1 MSHPAIRCS
10 VCGRAAGRSGRM
22 IQLYED
28 VEPIHY
34 QSNLLAIKII
44 EVRNNWELG
53 LLRWHYHKEL
63 EFIFVKK
70 GSVVFHT
77 VDQSYRLHKGDV
89 LLIGSNQ
96 LHANQRI
103 DCEEAVYLVMHVKLQ
118 PYFEPAITPYYHY
131 FSEHHRPLS
140 ELNVIFRQQDAVR
153 RRVGQIMRH
162 IFKEMQT
169 QTDGFELA
177 VSLHV
182 KQILLSLYRNDTFRS
197 DVRKGPDLYALQP
210 VFQYIDQQLSD
221 KIDMKE
227 ACKLLNMS
235 YNYFSKHFKDVMGTP
250 FIEYVNF
257 RRIHM
262 AERHL
267 ATKTASVNEVARMVG
282 LENITH
288 FYRLFQRYNGCT
300 PKQYVAR
307 LKQRG

>member
-1 MSHPAIRCS
+1 
-10 VCGRAAGRSGRM
+10 M
-22 IQLYED
+22 IHVNEH

-34 QSNLLAIKII
+34 QSTLLAIKMI
-44 EVRNNWELG
+44 EVKNDWELG

-70 GSVVFHT
+70 GCVDFHT
-77 VDQSYRLHKGDV
+77 VDRCYRLHKGDV

-96 LHANQRI
+96 LHANQRV
-103 DCEEAVYLVMHVKLQ
+103 DCAEAVYLVMHVMLQ

-140 ELNVIFRQQDAVR
+140 ELNVIFRERKDVR
-153 RRVGQIMRH
+153 RRVGQMMRH
-162 IFKEMQT
+162 IFKET
-169 QTDGFELA
+169 QAQADGFEIA
-177 VSLHV
+177 VSLHM
-182 KQILLSLYRNDTFRS
+182 KQILLDLYRSDAQRA
-197 DVRKGPDLYALQP
+197 DVRKGPDLYELQP
-210 VFQYIDQQLSD
+210 VLQYVDQQLSG

-227 ACKLLNMS
+227 ACKLLSMS
-235 YNYFSKHFKDVMGTP
+235 YSYFSKHFKEVMGTS

-267 ATKTASVNEVARMVG
+267 ATKSASVNEVARMVG
-282 LENITH
+282 FENITH
-288 FYRLFQRYNGCT
+288 FYRLFQRHNGCT
-300 PKQYVAR
+300 PRQYVMR

>member
-1 MSHPAIRCS
+1 MSHPALLMQRMRT
-10 VCGRAAGRSGRM
+10 GSGKERRM
-22 IQLYED
+22 IQLNEH
-28 VEPIHY
+28 VEPIQY
-34 QSNLLAIKII
+34 QSALLAIKII
-44 EVRNNWELG
+44 EVKNNWELG

-77 VDQSYRLHKGDV
+77 IDHSYRLHKGDV

-96 LHANQRI
+96 LHANQRL
-103 DCEEAVYLVMHVKLQ
+103 DCEEAVYLVMHVKLP

-140 ELNVIFRQQDAVR
+140 ELNVIFREQDTVR

-169 QTDGFELA
+169 QTDGFEIA
-177 VSLHV
+177 VSLHM
-182 KQILLSLYRNDTFRS
+182 KQILLSLYRNDTKRAE
-197 DVRKGPDLYALQP
+197 VRKGPDLYALQP
-210 VFQYIDQQLSD
+210 VLQYVDRQLSD
-221 KIDMKE
+221 KIDMKQ

-235 YNYFSKHFKDVMGTP
+235 YSYFSKHFKEVMGTS

-267 ATKTASVNEVARMVG
+267 ATKTASIHEVARMVG

>member
-1 MSHPAIRCS
+1 
-10 VCGRAAGRSGRM
+10 M
-22 IQLYED
+22 IHLND
-28 VEPIHY
+28 HMEPIQY
-34 QSNLLAIKII
+34 QSALLAIKII
-44 EVRNNWELG
+44 EVKNNWELG

-77 VDQSYRLHKGDV
+77 VDQCYRLEKGDV

-103 DCEEAVYLVMHVKLQ
+103 DCDEADYLVMHVKLL

-140 ELNVIFRQQDAVR
+140 DLNVIFREQEIVR
-153 RRVGQIMRH
+153 RQVGQSIRH

-169 QTDGFELA
+169 QTDGFEIA

-182 KQILLSLYRNDTFRS
+182 KQILLSLFRNDTKRAGVS
-197 DVRKGPDLYALQP
+197 KGSELYALQP
-210 VFQYIDQQLSD
+210 VFQYIEQQLCD

-235 YNYFSKHFKDVMGTP
+235 YNYFSKHFKEIMGTS

-257 RRIHM
+257 KRIHM

>member
-1 MSHPAIRCS
+1 MIHPS
-10 VCGRAAGRSGRM
+10 
-22 IQLYED
+22 D
-28 VEPIHY
+28 HVEPIQY
-34 QSNLLAIKII
+34 QSTLLAIKII
-44 EVRNNWELG
+44 EVKNNWELG
-53 LLRWHYHKEL
+53 ILRWHYHSEL
-63 EFIFVKK
+63 EYIFVKK

-77 VDQSYRLHKGDV
+77 VDQSYRLQKGDV

-103 DCEEAVYLVMHVKLQ
+103 DCEEAVYLVMHLKLP

-131 FSEHHRPLS
+131 FSEHRRPLS
-140 ELNVIFRQQDAVR
+140 ELNVIFHQQEAVR
-153 RRVGQIMRH
+153 RQVGQSMRH

-169 QTDGFELA
+169 QMDGFEIA
-177 VSLHV
+177 VSMHV
-182 KQILLSLYRNDTFRS
+182 KQILLSLYRNDTKRAG
-197 DVRKGPDLYALQP
+197 VRKGPDLYALQP
-210 VFQYIDQQLSD
+210 VFQYVDQQLGD

-235 YNYFSKHFKDVMGTP
+235 YSYFSKHFKEVMGTS

-257 RRIHM
+257 KRIHM

-300 PKQYVAR
+300 PKQYVTR

>member
-1 MSHPAIRCS
+1 MH
-10 VCGRAAGRSGRM
+10 
-22 IQLYED
+22 LND
-28 VEPIHY
+28 HVEPIQY
-34 QSNLLAIKII
+34 QSSLLAIKII
-44 EVRNNWELG
+44 EVKNNWEPG
-53 LLRWHYHKEL
+53 LLRWHYHREL

-77 VDQSYRLHKGDV
+77 VDRSYRLHKGDV

-103 DCEEAVYLVMHVKLQ
+103 DCEESVYLVMHVRLL
-118 PYFEPAITPYYHY
+118 PYFEPAITPYYPY
-131 FSEHHRPLS
+131 FSEHLRPLS
-140 ELNVIFRQQDAVR
+140 ELNVIFHQQDAVR
-153 RRVGQIMRH
+153 RRVGQMMRH

-169 QTDGFELA
+169 QADGFEIA

-182 KQILLSLYRNDTFRS
+182 KQILLHLYRNDTKRAG
-197 DVRKGPDLYALQP
+197 VRRGPDLYALQP
-210 VFQYIDQQLSD
+210 VFQYVDQQLGD

-235 YNYFSKHFKDVMGTP
+235 YSYFSKHFKEVMGTS

-257 RRIHM
+257 KRIHM
-262 AERHL
+262 AERHF

-300 PKQYVAR
+300 PKQYAAR